1 MIAEQ
6 PTKKI
11 QKLLKD
17 AGFTPARTVGSHTF
31 WQGPNGVAASLP
43 DGHRTISPGVVRK
56 VHKAIEASKHQ
67 P

>member
-11 QKLLKD
+11 QKLLRD
-17 AGFTPARTVGSHTF
+17 AGFTPQRSRGSHTI
-31 WQGPNGVAASLP
+31 WEGPNGEIVSLP

-56 VHKAIEASKHQ
+56 VQKAIADSQ
-67 P
+67 